1 MEARRRLVPIR
12 MATHFC
18 RNWQAYQS
26 ALVIARLRVWKASS
40 SSVPVVAGDGS
51 PCPGSAARDR
61 DHFGEILLG
70 PRVRCDLAA
79 SAGRPVARHTLQLP
93 GAAVSIELV
102 RTFVFRLCV
111 APPVVRLRP
120 LRRVEVPIS
129 ALRGDLN
136 RHIVT
141 IAAAVG

>member
-1 MEARRRLVPIR
+1 VRLE
-12 MATHFC
+12 C
-18 RNWQAYQS
+18 GKCQ
-26 ALVIARLRVWKASS
+26 
-40 SSVPVVAGDGS
+40 VVAGDGS
-51 PCPGSAARDR
+51 AVSGSAARDR
-61 DHFGEILLG
+61 DHLGEILLG
-70 PRVRCDLAA
+70 PRVRCGPAA
-79 SAGRPVARHTLQLP
+79 SAGRPIAQHTLQLP